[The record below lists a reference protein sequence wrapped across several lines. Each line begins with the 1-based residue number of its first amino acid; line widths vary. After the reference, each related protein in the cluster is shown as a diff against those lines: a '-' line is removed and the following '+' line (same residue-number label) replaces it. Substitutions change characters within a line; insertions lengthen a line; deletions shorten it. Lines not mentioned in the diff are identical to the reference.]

1 MKKLVLLL
9 IMFLSVECFAQTSN
23 DYPPPPPPPVKSK
36 KTKRQKKKDISDSTD
51 RIFQTIEDEAE
62 FPGGMKAWSLF
73 IATNLNANVPGNNG
87 VKKAKSYMVVVR
99 FTVNKEGKVT
109 DVIAETKFGYGMEQ
123 EAVRVISLSPDW
135 KPGYMSGT
143 AVSTIKRQP
152 VIFKVEFEK

>member
-23 DYPPPPPPPVKSK
+23 DYPPPPPPVKSK
-36 KTKRQKKKDISDSTD
+36 KTKKQKKKEISDSTD
-51 RIFQTIEDEAE
+51 TIFQTIEVEAE

-73 IATNLNANVPGNNG
+73 IAKNLNPNVPSNNG

-135 KPGYMSGT
+135 KPGYMDGT